1 MYAHPQ
7 LAAMLAQTR
16 AADMRAAAR
25 GRLQRPGRRARAR
38 FDARPAPN
46 TSPVALDS
54 YPRLCGLP
62 VTIERLPVHWPRE
75 R

>member
-16 AADMRAAAR
+16 AADLRAAAR
-25 GRLQRPGRRARAR
+25 GRLQRSGRNAR
-38 FDARPAPN
+38 FDSRPAPHA
-46 TSPVALDS
+46 SPVALDS